1 METAELLKSK
11 EAKIEELRDAL
22 TACEER
28 HKRSVSIISPIE
40 RQEYISYLSEQS
52 QKSAQQPLNSPKNDD
67 MNNKSA
73 LLLLEVERL
82 VNDELQ
88 YDATASKFGSSTVA
102 AKLNDILAGYKKARR
117 EQQVE
122 LEFVLGVRC
131 GYCSNCIRL
140 RNSSNCY
147 KITMRRHNR

>member
-1 METAELLKSK
+1 MYCLILRVSELETAELLKSK
-11 EAKIEELRDAL
+11 AAKIEELQDAL

-52 QKSAQQPLNSPKNDD
+52 QKTAQQPVNSPEND
-67 MNNKSA
+67 MSSKSA

-88 YDATASKFGSSTVA
+88 YDGTATKFGSGTVS
-102 AKLNDILAGYKKARR
+102 AKLNDILVGYKKARR

-122 LEFVLGVRC
+122 LEFVLAVGC
-131 GYCSNCIRL
+131 G
-140 RNSSNCY
+140 
-147 KITMRRHNR
+147 